1 MDGGDQT
8 FWYLTRASGLVAYL
22 LLFGSVSLG
31 LALTG
36 GSAGLRRYDV
46 YDLHRFIAL
55 VTLAVTGFHLLIV
68 LPDAYIGFTIPEL
81 LLPFASP
88 YRPVYMGLGVLGFYL
103 MVLVL
108 ASFYLMPRLPYGLW
122 RRLHYATF
130 FIFGLALAHGLG
142 AGTDAGTSWALV
154 LYGATGSLVVAL
166 TCRRVLVG
174 RSRGLIPLPHAA
186 AEGPM
191 TAGPAAS
198 RPVDLA

>member
-36 GSAGLRRYDV
+36 GSAGLRRYDI

-68 LPDAYIGFTIPEL
+68 LPDAYISFTLPEL
-81 LLPFASP
+81 LVPFASP
-88 YRPVYMGLGVLGFYL
+88 YRPVYMALGVLGFYL

-108 ASFYLMPRLPYGLW
+108 ASFYRMPRVPYWLW

-130 FIFGLALAHGLG
+130 FIFALALAHGLG
-142 AGTDAGTSWALV
+142 AGTDTGTGWALA
-154 LYGATGSLVVAL
+154 LYGATGWVVLAL
-166 TCRRVLVG
+166 ACRRALVG
-174 RSRGLIPLPHAA
+174 RSRGLIPVPHAGT
-186 AEGPM
+186 EGP
-191 TAGPAAS
+191 TIAEPVGS